1 MSKYDLDAFSIY
13 VFINVLTII
22 GAVLILIFNFFIRPL
37 FF

>member
-22 GAVLILIFNFFIRPL
+22 AAVLILIFNFFIRP